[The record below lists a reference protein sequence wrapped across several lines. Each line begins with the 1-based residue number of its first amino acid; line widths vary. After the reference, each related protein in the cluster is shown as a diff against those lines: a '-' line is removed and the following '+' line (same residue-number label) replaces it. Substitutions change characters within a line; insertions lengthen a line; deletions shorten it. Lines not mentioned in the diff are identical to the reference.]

1 MAGFIL
7 FIDLIVFAIV
17 IACAV
22 SLVRGGAVHAC
33 LKRSETCGRFSMD
46 TSTERENRLSAVF
59 LMLPRLGRRAGQI
72 QRPGVRPGR
81 PQ

>member
-1 MAGFIL
+1 MVGFIL

-22 SLVRGGAVHAC
+22 SLVRGGAIHEC
-33 LKRSETCGRFSMD
+33 LKRGETCGRLNMD
-46 TSTERENRLSAVF
+46 ASTERENRLSAVF

-72 QRPGVRPGR
+72 RRPGARRGR
-81 PQ
+81 T

>member
-22 SLVRGGAVHAC
+22 SLARGGAVHAC
-33 LKRSETCGRFSMD
+33 LKQSETCRRHSM
-46 TSTERENRLSAVF
+46 TASTESENRLSAVF
-59 LMLPRLGRRAGQI
+59 QMLPRLGRRTGPI
-72 QRPGVRPGR
+72 QRQGIRPGR
-81 PQ
+81 P